1 MNVSRLLTRPARHAD
16 QEAATPERAAK
27 SWPARI
33 MGVLS
38 GAIGT
43 VAGIT
48 PHVLHHAGPIAG
60 AALLTGTGG
69 SVLFGAIGLVLTVP
83 LLLQLRRRFR
93 SWLAPAIALIV
104 FATMFTISTLW
115 IGPAVRDAISSE
127 SDSAPASDPHHAMAF
142 PGLEDGLAQVMEVAF
157 SGGRK

>member
-1 MNVSRLLTRPARHAD
+1 MSVSRISTGAASRAEREPATAQRPGKNWTARV
-16 QEAATPERAAK
+16 
-27 SWPARI
+27 

-48 PHVLHHAGPIAG
+48 PHVLHHVGPIAG

-69 SVLFGAIGLVLTVP
+69 SVLFGAIGFVLTLP
-83 LLLQLRRRFR
+83 LLIQLKRRFR
-93 SWLAPAIALIV
+93 TLLAPAIALIV

-115 IGPAVRDAISSE
+115 VGPAVRDAISDD
-127 SDSAPASDPHHAMAF
+127 SDSTPASDPHHALNY
-142 PGLEDGLAQVMEVAF
+142 PGIVDFVA
-157 SGGRK
+157 